1 MKKIAT
7 LIASL
12 LTLLNKVMRKILRFT
27 GITLFALLPLML
39 YAVLLFYFPPIGIW
53 EILFAGY
60 CGFRFYLPIQFFV
73 INFITEE
80 L

>member
-1 MKKIAT
+1 LIIKKIAT

-12 LTLLNKVMRKILRFT
+12 PTLLNKVMRFV

-39 YAVLLFYFPPIGIW
+39 YAALLFYFPPIGIW
-53 EILFAGY
+53 EILFTGY
-60 CGFRFYLPIQFFV
+60 VGFKFFLPVQLFV
-73 INFITEE
+73 INFIVEE